1 MKYSMCY
8 YNCINYIKNSTKNK
22 DILLYYMNAVSRFQL
37 NKKVEH
43 DIDKYGRSMIGSGV
57 LHCPISKRLFESVK
71 ILLVHPPG
79 WVAIRVV
86 A

>member
-22 DILLYYMNAVSRFQL
+22 DILLYYMNTVWRFQL

-43 DIDKYGRSMIGSGV
+43 DIDKYGRSMIG
-57 LHCPISKRLFESVK
+57 K
-71 ILLVHPPG
+71 
-79 WVAIRVV
+79 
-86 A
+86 